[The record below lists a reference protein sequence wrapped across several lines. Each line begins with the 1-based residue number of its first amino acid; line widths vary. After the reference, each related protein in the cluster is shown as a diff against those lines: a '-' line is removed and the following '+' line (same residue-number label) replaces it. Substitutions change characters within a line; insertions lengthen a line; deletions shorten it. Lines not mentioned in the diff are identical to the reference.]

1 MRTLPTGAAAITRTA
16 ATVGT
21 TTSRQVTT
29 LCASAGGPRNRRGG
43 VGVFRLSLREQD
55 LDARAAGGRAFN
67 RGRRASGGGQEEPDP
82 KGDQENQH
90 GARDEEYLHGLVQL
104 LHGLA
109 THSINFEFLPV
120 SRSKTSFGLP

>member
-1 MRTLPTGAAAITRTA
+1 MRTLPTGAAAIIRTA

-43 VGVFRLSLREQD
+43 VSLREQD

-67 RGRRASGGGQEEPDP
+67 RGRRPSGGGQEEPHP
-82 KGDQENQH
+82 KGDQEDQH

-104 LHGLA
+104 LHGL
-109 THSINFEFLPV
+109 
-120 SRSKTSFGLP
+120 